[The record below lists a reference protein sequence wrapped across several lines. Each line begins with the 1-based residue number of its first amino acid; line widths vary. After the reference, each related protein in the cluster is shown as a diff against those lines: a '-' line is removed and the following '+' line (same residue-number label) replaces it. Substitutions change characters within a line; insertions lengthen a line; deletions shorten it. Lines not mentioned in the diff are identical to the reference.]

1 MVMKNFAEKNPA
13 AANTTGAILSGKND
27 SDLKRAVLYF
37 FIYCPLGIICPLI
50 GQYLSSIGFSGTQV
64 GVVTSL
70 GTGTAI
76 LAGLFWGKVYSN
88 SSRKRMI
95 LAGMCLGA
103 AAMGIVSMTTEVFAL
118 YALVYSAMYFFQG
131 PVYGVSDAFILSKSR
146 RFSAIRAT
154 GAFGFAAAVFIAGQY
169 AESYGLKNIFYMY
182 AATFAAAAVITLTE
196 SEPPYYKEENE
207 KIRMGELFKN
217 KKFVKLLISVFFL
230 MGTSVANNTYF
241 GYPFKEQ
248 GGDVAGIGLAFLLMA
263 GSEAPFMA
271 LTPKLSQKLGSE
283 RLLLAAMF
291 LTVARF
297 GFYATGPSCTVLL
310 STFFLQGMT
319 NGIILVEV
327 VKYFGKI
334 AGDRLSNMA
343 ISVFYAVGNNMS
355 VIVCT
360 FLGGVILDVA
370 GPKTV
375 YLFFALFNSI
385 AVILFI
391 ALGMYKREI
400 KQ

>member
-1 MVMKNFAEKNPA
+1 
-13 AANTTGAILSGKND
+13 
-27 SDLKRAVLYF
+27 
-37 FIYCPLGIICPLI
+37 
-50 GQYLSSIGFSGTQV
+50 
-64 GVVTSL
+64 
-70 GTGTAI
+70 
-76 LAGLFWGKVYSN
+76 
-88 SSRKRMI
+88 
-95 LAGMCLGA
+95 
-103 AAMGIVSMTTEVFAL
+103 
-118 YALVYSAMYFFQG
+118 
-131 PVYGVSDAFILSKSR
+131 
-146 RFSAIRAT
+146 
-154 GAFGFAAAVFIAGQY
+154 
-169 AESYGLKNIFYMY
+169 
-182 AATFAAAAVITLTE
+182 
-196 SEPPYYKEENE
+196 
-207 KIRMGELFKN
+207 
-217 KKFVKLLISVFFL
+217 
-230 MGTSVANNTYF
+230 
-241 GYPFKEQ
+241 
-248 GGDVAGIGLAFLLMA
+248 
-263 GSEAPFMA
+263 MA
-271 LTPKLSQKLGSE
+271 LPPKLSQKLGSE